1 MKFVIQRDRLLASIQ
16 DVVKAISS
24 RTAIP
29 ILTGMKI
36 EAKEDGITLTGS
48 DSDIS
53 IESFIPKEEDGI
65 VYVEQIE
72 PGSIVLQ
79 AKYFPEIVRKVPM
92 NAVEIESDAQLN
104 VTIRSGSAEFKLNG
118 QDAEEYPQLP
128 KLHSEDSFELPAD
141 LLKNVIKETVFAV
154 STQETRPLLTGVN
167 VRVQEDQLHFV
178 ATDSHRLASRQIPVS
193 TNETALGFQN
203 VVIPGK
209 SLTELN
215 KILDEN
221 QDPVEI
227 RITNNQ
233 ILFRTKHL
241 YFLSRLL
248 EGNYPDTSRLI
259 PSESKTLLQID
270 TKELLRSIDRAS
282 LLAKENRNNVVKLV
296 TQDSGQL
303 EISSNSPEVG
313 RVVEEVTVQEISGE
327 ELRISFSAKY
337 MMDALKVIESEQVKI
352 EFTGA
357 MRPFLIRPT
366 DDEDLLQLITPVRTY

>member
-92 NAVEIESDAQLN
+92 NAVEIESDTQLN

-167 VRVQEDQLHFV
+167 VKVQEDQLHFV
-178 ATDSHRLASRQIPVS
+178 ATDSHRLASRQIPIS
-193 TNETALGFQN
+193 TNDAALGFQN

-259 PSESKTLLQID
+259 PSESKTALQID